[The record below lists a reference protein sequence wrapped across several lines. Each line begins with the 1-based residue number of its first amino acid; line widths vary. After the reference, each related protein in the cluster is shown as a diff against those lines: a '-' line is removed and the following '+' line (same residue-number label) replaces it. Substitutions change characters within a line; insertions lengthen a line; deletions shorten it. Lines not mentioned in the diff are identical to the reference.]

1 MLTVLKIKNIAL
13 IDELEA
19 EFGRGLN
26 LLTGE
31 TGSGKSIIVD
41 SLGALTGERVSADLI
56 RDGEEAA
63 RIEGVFFLPASSALL
78 TLLDESG
85 IDHEDEGEVEL
96 IVRRDLSRSG
106 KNRIYVNGQLVTA
119 AFLKRLG
126 PELVAIHGQGEQSTL
141 FDPATHLALL
151 DDFADTAELVLE
163 TGFRFA
169 ELERVRGELRSLKR
183 DEAEKLQLLDILRFQ
198 VDELKEGSLMPGE
211 AEELEDEKRRAANTE
226 RLSLLS
232 DEAFGLLYEDEHS
245 ALSSLGQA
253 IRRIEELAG
262 YDRRFADYLEG
273 LQSAEAVVEDLG
285 ATLRDFRGGLEHSPE
300 RLEEI
305 ENRLA
310 EITRLSRKYGGSV
323 EAALKHQADAEKR
336 LANIEFAE
344 LREKELASELAAA
357 EASYLEAATRLSDKR
372 RAAAKKFD
380 KQVEAAFKD
389 VAFDK
394 AKFETRIESLP
405 AEPTADGIDRVEFFF
420 SANPGEPVKPLA
432 RVASGGEASRLM
444 LVLKTASRPRSL
456 ALASVFDEIDAGIGG
471 RVAEAVG
478 LKLKALAES
487 QQVLCVTH
495 QAQVASKADR
505 HFVVEK
511 AAAKGRTLIALRE
524 LSAAERIEEI
534 ARMLAGE
541 RITDAARENARE
553 MLATA

>member
-41 SLGALTGERVSADLI
+41 SLGALTGDRVSADLI

-126 PELVAIHGQGEQSTL
+126 PELVTIHGQGEQSTL

-151 DDFADTAELVLE
+151 DDFADAAELSME
-163 TGFRFA
+163 TGYRFA

-198 VDELKEGSLMPGE
+198 VEELKQGSLSPGE
-211 AEELEDEKRRAANTE
+211 ADELEDEKRRAANIE
-226 RLSLLS
+226 KLSLLS
-232 DEAFGLLYEDEHS
+232 DEAYDLLYESEHS

-262 YDRRFADYLEG
+262 YDRRFADYIEG

-323 EAALKHQADAEKR
+323 EAALEHQADAEKR

-357 EASYLEAATRLSDKR
+357 EASYLDVAERLSEKR

-380 KQVEAAFKD
+380 KQVEASLKD

-405 AEPTADGIDRVEFFF
+405 AEPAADGIDRVEFFF

-444 LVLKTASRPRSL
+444 LVLKTASRPRSS
-456 ALASVFDEIDAGIGG
+456 ATATVFDEIDAGIGG

-478 LKLKALAES
+478 VKLRALAES

-511 AAAKGRTLIALRE
+511 TAAKARTLIELRE
-524 LSAAERIEEI
+524 LSASERIEEI

-541 RITDAARENARE
+541 KITDAARENARE
-553 MLATA
+553 MLAAA